1 MQDGVIVGSHPR
13 GSSARGI
20 VSAAMT
26 ARDSILLPPGCA
38 GTRSGRAV
46 DHGCGV
52 EARDVLQHHRASGL
66 EFSRHLHFSRRATVG
81 AAALG
86 TFLVAWATTDVLS
99 KIGMF
104 GLDNTIIAFIARSEA
119 AGERA
124 RSRALFH
131 LAVLLPSGKARS
143 SPRSRFWSSV
153 FAGDKLN
160 LNPQM
165 VAVLSVLLCAMPG
178 VILYRICTA
187 VSRGMKVMK
196 HDIFSR
202 GLTESTVTTL
212 AFLGTVALG
221 WKTFG
226 PAIASIIG
234 TGASGIVALILASS
248 LFRSAPSAR
257 GAISYPVEARR
268 LLSYAASISGYDL
281 LNALI
286 VRLDVIMLGCFIG
299 RAPGVT
305 LPAVGIYGA
314 VVEVGSGLRKVNQA
328 FNPIFAP
335 FVAGM
340 TAGGEQEHAAAA
352 FSRVA
357 QWMLW
362 ILLPLLAVM
371 ALAGSLI
378 LSIYGPAFRQGAMW
392 LDIVALACGTNCFVG
407 LAETVI
413 MVQRPRLNLLNSAI
427 TCVIAVVANVW
438 LIKSF
443 GVIGAAF
450 GILLPYVLLGDS
462 APPHSA
468 TWCLDGS
475 DRGATSRHHS
485 SRPSSPRCPQLFAG
499 LLLHGVA
506 GQITSAVVFLA
517 VFGLEWRFHFRRR
530 RS

>member
-1 MQDGVIVGSHPR
+1 
-13 GSSARGI
+13 
-20 VSAAMT
+20 MT
-26 ARDSILLPPGCA
+26 PATPILPPA
-38 GTRSGRAV
+38 GVVPVAPAMASAV
-46 DHGCGV
+46 DHGAELKRGMFFNTIALLASNLRGV
-52 EARDVLQHHRASGL
+52 FTFLIARLL
-66 EFSRHLHFSRRATVG
+66 G

-99 KIGMF
+99 KIAMF

-119 AGERA
+119 AGGRA

-131 LAVLLPSGKARS
+131 LAVVLALGQSTVVAAVSILVVR
-143 SPRSRFWSSV
+143 

-165 VAVLSVLLCAMPG
+165 VSVLSVLLCAMPG
-178 VILYRICTA
+178 VVLYRICTA

-196 HDIFSR
+196 HDIYSR
-202 GLTESTVTTL
+202 GLTESAVTTL

-234 TGASGIVALILASS
+234 TGASGVVALILASS

-257 GAISYPVEARR
+257 GVISYPVEARR
-268 LLSYAASISGYDL
+268 LLGYAASISGYDL

-314 VVEVGSGLRKVNQA
+314 VVEVASGLRKVNQA

-335 FVAGM
+335 LVAGM
-340 TAGGEQEHAAAA
+340 TADGEQEHAAAA

-371 ALAGSLI
+371 ALAGSVI

-392 LDIVALACGTNCFVG
+392 LDIVALACGTNCLVG

-413 MVQRPRLNLLNSAI
+413 MVQRPRLNLVNSAI
-427 TCVIAVVANVW
+427 TCVIALAANVW
-438 LIKSF
+438 LINRF
-443 GVIGAAF
+443 GVTGAAF
-450 GILLPYVLLGDS
+450 GILLPYVLLGILRHRALQQVFGWRNPWS
-462 APPHSA
+462 KLGPPVLAALIATAPAVVCRVTIEGMWGQGISA
-468 TWCLDGS
+468 TV
-475 DRGATSRHHS
+475 
-485 SRPSSPRCPQLFAG
+485 FF
-499 LLLHGVA
+499 
-506 GQITSAVVFLA
+506 VVYFIA
-517 VFGLEWRFHFRRR
+517 WRYHRARN
-530 RS
+530 

>member
-1 MQDGVIVGSHPR
+1 MTP
-13 GSSARGI
+13 
-20 VSAAMT
+20 VS
-26 ARDSILLPPGCA
+26 SILPSADVEPVVA
-38 GTRSGRAV
+38 KVNNAV
-46 DHGCGV
+46 DHGAELKRGMFFNTIALLASNFRGV
-52 EARDVLQHHRASGL
+52 FTFLIARLL
-66 EFSRHLHFSRRATVG
+66 G

-86 TFLVAWATTDVLS
+86 VFLVAWATTDVLS

-104 GLDNTIIAFIARSEA
+104 GLDNAIIAFIARSEA

-131 LAVLLPSGKARS
+131 LAVFLAVGQSTIIAAVSILVVR
-143 SPRSRFWSSV
+143 
-153 FAGDKLN
+153 FAGDRLS

-165 VAVLSVLLCAMPG
+165 INVLSVLLCAMPG

-202 GLTESTVTTL
+202 GLTEPVVTTL

-221 WKTFG
+221 WNTFG
-226 PAIASIIG
+226 ASGAAIIG
-234 TGASGIVALILASS
+234 TAASGVVALILASS
-248 LFRSAPSAR
+248 LFRFAPASR
-257 GAISYPVEARR
+257 PAISYPAEARR
-268 LLSYAASISGYDL
+268 LLKYSASISGYDL

-286 VRLDVIMLGCFIG
+286 VRVDVIMLGCFIG
-299 RAPGVT
+299 HAPGVT

-335 FVAGM
+335 LVAGM
-340 TAGGEQEHAAAA
+340 TAHGQQEHAAAT

-378 LSIYGPAFRQGAMW
+378 LSIYGPAFRQGAIW

-427 TCVIAVVANVW
+427 TAVVAVAANFW
-438 LIKSF
+438 LIRSL
-443 GVIGAAF
+443 GVLGAAF
-450 GILLPYVLLGDS
+450 GILLPYVLLGILRHRTLRLVFGWQRPWS
-462 APPHSA
+462 NIAPPVIAALVAALPAIVCH
-468 TWCLDGS
+468 
-475 DRGATSRHHS
+475 
-485 SRPSSPRCPQLFAG
+485 
-499 LLLHGVA
+499 LLISGVA

-517 VFGLEWRFHFRRR
+517 VFGLGWRFHFRRR
-530 RS
+530 KS